1 MQSKSKYIIK
11 FAADATA
18 ADVDAFCAALKDT
31 TSACTALPTA
41 PGAVAASVANET
53 EALTLDVGGPVLLV
67 PLTLSSNT
75 TLQMIQDLG
84 GSKLSFMEVRAD
96 CHYEQMLLFGRVLL
110 ASCAPGSQQPLEHAR
125 LHADLL

>member
-18 ADVDAFCAALKDT
+18 ADINAFCASLKDT
-31 TSACTALPTA
+31 TSVCTALPTA

-84 GSKLSFMEVRAD
+84 GSKLLFMEVCAD
-96 CHYEQMLLFGRVLL
+96 CHYEQDCWLIAFF
-110 ASCAPGSQQPLEHAR
+110 S
-125 LHADLL
+125 